1 MATKNVLVRILQSI
15 RIHATDYLCNDVVSM
30 PAKLAAVHE
39 KAGAVDSDLDS
50 VAYARDEL
58 GAVPKEHVVP
68 EGAAVLPADGQPA
81 DAGVAS
87 PPVSAEGAQN
97 GQTGAQGQASLV
109 DPAAQ

>member
-15 RIHATDYLCNDVVSM
+15 RIHATDYFCNDVVSM

-39 KAGAVDSDLDS
+39 KAGAVDSDSDS

-58 GAVPKEHVVP
+58 GAVPKEHIVP
-68 EGAAVLPADGQPA
+68 EGVAVLPADGQAA
-81 DAGVAS
+81 DAGGAAA
-87 PPVSAEGAQN
+87 PVSAEGAQN
-97 GQTGAQGQASLV
+97 GQAGTQAQASLV